1 MARQPNTDRFGRT
14 WSDLIKNAVWEK
26 GQAIPEYPPEIWRLD
41 KYASLMKRT
50 DFGDRKSKYGW
61 EIDHIKPV
69 LHGGSDSIDNLQP
82 LHWKNNAEK
91 GDLLSWKCTM
101 KV

>member
-14 WSDLIKNAVWEK
+14 WSDPIKKAIWEK
-26 GQAIPEYPPEIWRLD
+26 GEEIPEYSSEIWRLD
-41 KYASLMKRT
+41 KYSALMKWS

-69 LHGGSDSIDNLQP
+69 LHSGDDSIDNLQP
-82 LHWKNNAEK
+82 LNWKNNAAK
-91 GDLLSWKCTM
+91 GDLLHWKCTI
-101 KV
+101 KL